1 MKLKLVRQSRRARS
15 RKSLLLPRKTEPMA
29 PKMPRLVLA
38 VVLCCL
44 VAGTSAAEVY
54 KYADAQGNV
63 HFTDQRLEGTSYRL
77 EWSRP
82 AQEVSVPVRRFAATR
97 RAVKRRDGL
106 GSRRSRYASL
116 IESVARQ
123 FKLDE
128 ELLHAVV
135 RAESA
140 YNPKAVSS
148 AGAIGLMQL
157 MPATAER
164 YGVNDIWNPTQNL
177 RGGARYLRDLLEQFD
192 DDLMLAL
199 AAYNAGEGAVM
210 RYGNRIP
217 PYPETRNY
225 VFKVIEFLQR
235 ARTDN
240 AGA

>member
-1 MKLKLVRQSRRARS
+1 
-15 RKSLLLPRKTEPMA
+15 
-29 PKMPRLVLA
+29 
-38 VVLCCL
+38 
-44 VAGTSAAEVY
+44 
-54 KYADAQGNV
+54 
-63 HFTDQRLEGTSYRL
+63 
-77 EWSRP
+77 
-82 AQEVSVPVRRFAATR
+82 VRRFAAKR
-97 RAVKRRDGL
+97 RVVKRRDSL
-106 GSRRSRYASL
+106 GGRRSRYASL
-116 IESVARQ
+116 IETVARQ

-225 VFKVIEFLQR
+225 VFKVIGFLQR
-235 ARTDN
+235 ARTNN

>member
-1 MKLKLVRQSRRARS
+1 MAR
-15 RKSLLLPRKTEPMA
+15 
-29 PKMPRLVLA
+29 KMPRLVFGVVVWCLA
-38 VVLCCL
+38 VG
-44 VAGTSAAEVY
+44 AAAAEVY
-54 KYADAQGNV
+54 KYTDVQGNV
-63 HFTDQRLEGTSYRL
+63 YFTDQRLEGTSSYRL
-77 EWSRP
+77 EWARL
-82 AQEVSVPVRRFAATR
+82 AQEVSVPVRRFAAKR
-97 RAVKRRDGL
+97 RVVKRRDGL

-225 VFKVIEFLQR
+225 VFKVIEFLQQ